1 MPGIICIHN
10 SLPGWMQDQDLGL
23 MEQGRDKS
31 RSGLESCFTSLH
43 ASGWVQIPNV
53 CRASD
58 DSHLNHY
65 FRFHQQND
73 ALALFSQVCSNAC
86 EIDFRFYLCVLL
98 TANTVRSERERA
110 IFSIDGASEQP
121 FIYRVSVCSVQF
133 KCCLFSQS
141 DIFVLC
147 PSRHL
152 FITTLPCHS
161 KAQMFKDIYR
171 QYLAGTG
178 IPEWLGQPSPIGR
191 LSPLVKGKQK
201 PRLSGMTFRHLHH
214 LDCISEMFKG
224 SVFWGCNK
232 HMYHGQM
239 YAYHGM
245 GISSDLS
252 CILKFTGIKP
262 EYLLNP
268 HIEVD
273 WEAIAGVLQLM
284 LIKH

>member
-1 MPGIICIHN
+1 M
-10 SLPGWMQDQDLGL
+10 
-23 MEQGRDKS
+23 
-31 RSGLESCFTSLH
+31 ESCFTSLH
-43 ASGWVQIPNV
+43 ASGRVQLPNV

-58 DSHLNHY
+58 HSYLNRY

-73 ALALFSQVCSNAC
+73 ALALFSQVCSSAY
-86 EIDFRFYLCVLL
+86 EIDFWFYLCVLL
-98 TANTVRSERERA
+98 TANTVRSERA

-171 QYLAGTG
+171 RFLAGTG
-178 IPEWLGQPSPIGR
+178 IPEWFGQASPIGH

-201 PRLSGMTFRHLHH
+201 PRLSGLT
-214 LDCISEMFKG
+214 SG
-224 SVFWGCNK
+224 TYTTW
-232 HMYHGQM
+232 MY
-239 YAYHGM
+239 
-245 GISSDLS
+245 L
-252 CILKFTGIKP
+252 
-262 EYLLNP
+262 
-268 HIEVD
+268 
-273 WEAIAGVLQLM
+273 
-284 LIKH
+284 

>member
-1 MPGIICIHN
+1 
-10 SLPGWMQDQDLGL
+10 
-23 MEQGRDKS
+23 
-31 RSGLESCFTSLH
+31 
-43 ASGWVQIPNV
+43 
-53 CRASD
+53 
-58 DSHLNHY
+58 
-65 FRFHQQND
+65 
-73 ALALFSQVCSNAC
+73 
-86 EIDFRFYLCVLL
+86 
-98 TANTVRSERERA
+98 
-110 IFSIDGASEQP
+110 
-121 FIYRVSVCSVQF
+121 
-133 KCCLFSQS
+133 
-141 DIFVLC
+141 
-147 PSRHL
+147 
-152 FITTLPCHS
+152 
-161 KAQMFKDIYR
+161 MFKDIYR

-191 LSPLVKGKQK
+191 VSPLVKGKQK
-201 PRLSGMTFRHLHH
+201 PRLSGLTFRHLHH

-224 SVFWGCNK
+224 SVFWDCNK

-284 LIKH
+284 LIKHQSFQSYLVLPHLFVLLCISSSIWTWAPWDGECPFTELIQSQVPHSSKPALRLRGWHSLRKP

>member
-1 MPGIICIHN
+1 MVRVKYRTRSPLSLSAMPGIICIHN

-53 CRASD
+53 CRARD

-141 DIFVLC
+141 DIFVLY

-152 FITTLPCHS
+152 FITTSPCHS
-161 KAQMFKDIYR
+161 QAQMFKDIYR

-191 LSPLVKGKQK
+191 VSPLVKGKQK
-201 PRLSGMTFRHLHH
+201 PRLQGWLSGTYITWTVSLRCLKDLFSETV
-214 LDCISEMFKG
+214 ISTCTMDR
-224 SVFWGCNK
+224 CM
-232 HMYHGQM
+232 HMMGW
-239 YAYHGM
+239 AYPVTCPV
-245 GISSDLS
+245 SWNSL
-252 CILKFTGIKP
+252 
-262 EYLLNP
+262 
-268 HIEVD
+268 V
-273 WEAIAGVLQLM
+273 
-284 LIKH
+284 